1 MTPDPS
7 TPLVSLI
14 VPVYKVEECLPRCL
28 DSIAAQGYSNLDVI
42 LVDDGSPDSCGE
54 ICEQFA
60 RAHSNVRVLHQSN
73 QGLSAARNN
82 AVPLA
87 RGDWV
92 TFIDSDD
99 FVTPDHVE
107 YLVRLAMEYRADIAV
122 GGYVYEYEPSAAEG
136 TETEVA
142 VMSPAEMLSRM
153 NYGEGFSVFAWGKLY
168 RKALVQAHPYPVGKL
183 YEDLATT
190 YKLVG
195 DSSRAVFGNRKT
207 YHWLQRAGS
216 IMRTRFDERQ
226 LHGLDAAQA
235 QLEYIAEKFPAALP
249 AARFRHTAKGVE
261 LAKLYFESGN
271 EDPAIWKRLRDH
283 VAVHGREVLRDPRAK
298 RTLKLRIRAI
308 LLGRMPAKAALGF
321 HDWLKRKVL

>member
-1 MTPDPS
+1 MAPDPS
-7 TPLVSLI
+7 TPLVSLV

-28 DSIAAQGYSNLDVI
+28 DSIAAQTYPNLDII

-54 ICEQFA
+54 MCERFA
-60 RAHSNVRVLHQSN
+60 RAHPNVRVLHQTN

-99 FVTPDHVE
+99 FVAPDHVE
-107 YLVRLAMEYRADIAV
+107 YLVNLALEHRADIAV
-122 GGYVYEYEPSAAEG
+122 GGYVYEYEPSAAAG
-136 TETEVA
+136 PETEVA
-142 VMSPAEMLSRM
+142 EMSPAEMLARM
-153 NYGEGFSVFAWGKLY
+153 NYGEGFGVFAWGKLY
-168 RKALVQAHPYPVGKL
+168 RKALVLAHPFPVGKL

-226 LHGLDAAQA
+226 LHGLEAARA
-235 QLEYIAEKFPAALP
+235 QLEYVAEKFPDALP
-249 AARFRHTAKGVE
+249 AAKFRHAAKGAE
-261 LAKLYFESGN
+261 LAKLFFESGGA
-271 EDPAIWKRLRDH
+271 DPAVWQRLRDH

-298 RTLKLRIRAI
+298 RTLKFRIRAI
-308 LLGRMPAKAALGF
+308 LLGRLPARLALGF
-321 HDWLKRKVL
+321 HDWLKRKLL